1 MHMNPQNLSLIEIK
15 GSPRARGQQQGE
27 HAQSQ
32 ILGALEYYRGIIPK
46 ATRLSWEEA
55 LREARKFLP
64 YGEEAFPQ
72 FVEEIR
78 GIAEG
83 AGVAFSEIWTL
94 NCYEGLSEVEK
105 RIWGCTSLAIRS
117 DHTTDSHVFLAH
129 NEDWSSVDQGSVYL
143 IRAEPDDGPAYIGMT
158 YGPLLPNIGLNAEG
172 IGVAIDS
179 VYPVDGRVGVPRVL
193 FSRAVLSACTIGQAI
208 RACVP
213 KLRAGGY
220 NFLLADS
227 HGELYNVETSATTHN
242 ILYGDL
248 GWLAHTNHYLS
259 PSMQAL
265 EEPGRYASS
274 HVRLN
279 RARRLLKETL
289 GQVTIGS
296 LQAILRDH
304 VNYPNSI
311 CGHQDPQDPP
321 HEREMTIVSLV
332 MDLTEQVMWAA
343 PGPPCGGEYI
353 PYALQQGTQHAD
365 HLHPQASIT
374 DH

>member
-1 MHMNPQNLSLIEIK
+1 MSPPSLGVIQIK
-15 GSPRARGQQQGE
+15 GSPRERGQQQGE
-27 HAQSQ
+27 NARFQ
-32 ILGALEYYRGIIPK
+32 IQRALDRYREIIPK
-46 ATRLSWEEA
+46 ATKLTWEGA

-64 YGEEAFPQ
+64 YGEEAFPR

-83 AGVAFSEIWTL
+83 ADVSFSEIWSV
-94 NCYEGLSEVEK
+94 NCYEGLSEVHK
-105 RIWGCTSLAIRS
+105 RVWGCTSLAVRS
-117 DHTTDSHVFLAH
+117 DHTADGHVLLAH
-129 NEDWSSVDQGSVYL
+129 NEDWHSADQGGVYL
-143 IRAEPDDGPAYIGMT
+143 IQAEPDDGPAFIGMT
-158 YGPLLPNIGLNAEG
+158 YGPHLVNIGLNSEG

-179 VYPVDGRVGVPRVL
+179 VYPTDGRVGVPRVL
-193 FSRAVLSACTIGQAI
+193 LSRAVLSACTIGQAI

-220 NFLLADS
+220 NYLLADS

-242 ILYGDL
+242 MLYGDE

-265 EEPGRYASS
+265 EEPGTYANS

-279 RARRLLKETL
+279 RVQRLLRETL
-289 GQVTIGS
+289 GQVTVES
-296 LQAILRDH
+296 LQTILRDH

-311 CGHQDPQDPP
+311 CGHQDPEDPP

-332 MDLTEQVMWAA
+332 MDLTERVMWAA
-343 PGPPCGGEYI
+343 PGPPCEGEYVG
-353 PYALQQGTQHAD
+353 YGLQR
-365 HLHPQASIT
+365 
-374 DH
+374 